1 MNYKI
6 TTGFKNKFSNVIFMF
21 GIFLSILIIMYGIYK
36 IINIQENRSSFI
48 YILCILFGSLLTI
61 LFIIGVKRFQT
72 NFKFKFSIIFFLL
85 ILISYASEIYYE
97 FLIKDN
103 FNIFFGKDRFVN
115 RSYYGESYS
124 NNKNENNYNF
134 FSTSEMNFI
143 VINLGWEP
151 SIEEVKWADKVLKTH
166 KNHRAILVS
175 HYILTNQDT
184 DDFSNQGKQI
194 YNSLKDNP
202 NLFLMLSGHEQGQ
215 NHRTDIHNFKTGET
229 KNTSIIHSLLSDFT
243 LRGGGNGWLQILKFL
258 PNENKIQIKTYSP
271 FIDQYEIDEN
281 SEFNLPY
288 KMNNSF
294 NKDQSSNN
302 SSLVEDFSIIVLPDT
317 QIYSKKFP
325 NIFLKQT
332 KWIADNYQKLNIV
345 YVAHVGDIVDDQQSK
360 KEWINS
366 NNAMMVLEKTS
377 SKKFPDGIPFGIA
390 PGNHDLLLKPKL
402 SIRVRNV
409 LKLTKL
415 RIKFYAKFIQTQDH

>member
-6 TTGFKNKFSNVIFMF
+6 TTDFKNKFSNVIFMF

>member
-6 TTGFKNKFSNVIFMF
+6 TTDFKNKFSNVIFMF

-409 LKLTKL
+409 LK
-415 RIKFYAKFIQTQDH
+415 